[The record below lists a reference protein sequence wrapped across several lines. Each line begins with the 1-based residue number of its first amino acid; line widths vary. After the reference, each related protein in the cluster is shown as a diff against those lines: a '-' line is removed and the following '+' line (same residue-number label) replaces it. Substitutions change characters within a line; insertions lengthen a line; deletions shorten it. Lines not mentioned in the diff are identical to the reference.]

1 MASISVIFPPHMYV
15 HMYVSH
21 KAAKSMAK
29 LLSQLYGEL
38 QPAVYLSRGDGAI

>member
-1 MASISVIFPPHMYV
+1 MASISAIFTSTYV
-15 HMYVSH
+15 RIYVSH